1 VSIRKAHGRIGWTPP
16 EFYLDGDLASLATA
30 DFAWFRTQLFELLGT
45 LVREHGLGPFA
56 ITAGY
61 PPAGGQPARESAQP
75 AEDSREEDGER
86 ETAGYFAVTD
96 PVFRFDQLVLPLQTM
111 EQILNYVA
119 LVEVAP
125 LVFGTWNLKSIE
137 PNPSM
142 AVNFR
147 GPPGTGKTLAAHA
160 IADRLGRK
168 ILMSRLSD
176 LESKYHGDGPKN
188 LVQLFSAAS
197 AARAVLF
204 IDEAESLLSRR
215 FAQPEQAAESAIN
228 SMRTELL
235 MALDSYDGL
244 VIFASNLPHSYD
256 QAIES
261 RLLSVDFVKPDRT
274 MRREI
279 WQRHLPD
286 ALPLGADVSLDELA
300 AIEGLT
306 GRDIRTSVIAAA
318 VAAARRG
325 DQAVTQEH
333 LVRAAQSNRPPSAS
347 GAWPE
352 QLGQDAAESL
362 ASVLSEGVRGRRA
375 DPAGVTGP

>member
-1 VSIRKAHGRIGWTPP
+1 MSIRKPNSRIGWTPP
-16 EFYLDGDLASLATA
+16 EFYLDGDLAGLSKT
-30 DFAWFRTQLFELLGT
+30 DFVLFRTQLFELLGV
-45 LVREHGLGPFA
+45 LVHDHNMAPFSITTGYAHESDQLTKENPREGLERPEHRPMGQLDA
-56 ITAGY
+56 I
-61 PPAGGQPARESAQP
+61 
-75 AEDSREEDGER
+75 
-86 ETAGYFAVTD
+86 D
-96 PVFRFDQLVLPLQTM
+96 PVFKFDQLVLPPRTM

-125 LVFGTWNLKSIE
+125 LVFDSWNLRSIE

-142 AVNFR
+142 AVNFQ

-168 ILMSRLSD
+168 IIMSRLSD

-197 AARAVLF
+197 AAGAVLF

-228 SMRTELL
+228 SMRTEIL

-261 RLLSVDFVKPDRT
+261 RLLSIDFEKPDRRT
-274 MRREI
+274 RREI
-279 WQRHLPD
+279 WRKHLPS
-286 ALPLGADVSLDELA
+286 ALPLSADVSLDTLA

-306 GRDIRTSVIAAA
+306 GRDIKMSVITAA

-325 DQAVTQEH
+325 DRAITQEH
-333 LVRAAQSNRPPSAS
+333 LVRAARPHSQPRVS
-347 GAWPE
+347 GTWHE
-352 QLGQDAAESL
+352 QLSEEAAESL
-362 ASVLSEGVRGRRA
+362 ASVLSERTRSA
-375 DPAGVTGP
+375 AG

>member
-1 VSIRKAHGRIGWTPP
+1 MSIRRPDSRVGWTPP
-16 EFYLDGDLASLATA
+16 KFYLEGQLPALTNT
-30 DFAWFRTQLFELLGT
+30 DFILFRTRLFELLGG
-45 LVREHGLGPFA
+45 LVHDYNQGPFS

-61 PPAGGQPARESAQP
+61 PAHESDQLAKGIAAQAEGTKLPEDQPVGRLEAI
-75 AEDSREEDGER
+75 
-86 ETAGYFAVTD
+86 D
-96 PVFRFDQLVLPLQTM
+96 PIFKFDQLVLPPQTM
-111 EQILNYVA
+111 EQLLNYVA

-125 LVFGTWNLKSIE
+125 LVFDTWNLRSIE
-137 PNPSM
+137 PNPSI

-197 AARAVLF
+197 SAGAVLF
-204 IDEAESLLSRR
+204 IDEAESLLSHR

-235 MALDSYDGL
+235 MGLDSFDGL

-261 RLLSVDFVKPDRT
+261 RLLSVDFEKPDRAA
-274 MRREI
+274 RLEI
-279 WQRHLPD
+279 WRRHLPS
-286 ALPLGADVSLDELA
+286 ALPLRADVSLDKLA
-300 AIEGLT
+300 TIEGLT
-306 GRDIRTSVIAAA
+306 GRDIKMSVISAA

-325 DQAVTQEH
+325 ERSITQER
-333 LVRAAQSNRPPSAS
+333 LLRAAQSQGQSRVS
-347 GAWPE
+347 GPWQE
-352 QLGQDAAESL
+352 QLNGEAKESV
-362 ASVLSEGVRGRRA
+362 SRILSEQTRSA
-375 DPAGVTGP
+375 DK

>member
-1 VSIRKAHGRIGWTPP
+1 MSIRRPNNRIGWTPP
-16 EFYLDGDLASLATA
+16 EFYLHGELAGLPHT
-30 DFAWFRTQLFELLGT
+30 DFIWFRTQLFELLGA
-45 LVREHGLGPFA
+45 LVHDHNLDPFS

-61 PPAGGQPARESAQP
+61 PPHEPDQLAKGNSGEGLKPPEDQPVGRLEAI
-75 AEDSREEDGER
+75 
-86 ETAGYFAVTD
+86 D
-96 PVFRFDQLVLPLQTM
+96 PVFKFDQLVLPTQTM

-125 LVFGTWNLKSIE
+125 LVFDSWNLRSIE

-168 ILMSRLSD
+168 ILMTRLSD

-197 AARAVLF
+197 AAHAVLF

-235 MALDSYDGL
+235 M
-244 VIFASNLPHSYD
+244 
-256 QAIES
+256 
-261 RLLSVDFVKPDRT
+261 
-274 MRREI
+274 
-279 WQRHLPD
+279 
-286 ALPLGADVSLDELA
+286 
-300 AIEGLT
+300 
-306 GRDIRTSVIAAA
+306 
-318 VAAARRG
+318 
-325 DQAVTQEH
+325 
-333 LVRAAQSNRPPSAS
+333 
-347 GAWPE
+347 
-352 QLGQDAAESL
+352 
-362 ASVLSEGVRGRRA
+362 
-375 DPAGVTGP
+375 

>member
-1 VSIRKAHGRIGWTPP
+1 VSIRRPNNRVGWTPP
-16 EFYLDGDLASLATA
+16 EFCRHGELAGLPSTEFIL
-30 DFAWFRTQLFELLGT
+30 FRTRLFDLLGT
-45 LVREHGLGPFA
+45 LVHDHGLGPFSM
-56 ITAGY
+56 TAGY
-61 PPAGGQPARESAQP
+61 PASRSNPSVSSNGG
-75 AEDSREEDGER
+75 EDSKHPEHQAFGRLE
-86 ETAGYFAVTD
+86 AID
-96 PVFRFDQLVLPLQTM
+96 PTFKFDQLVLPPQTM
-111 EQILNYVA
+111 EQLRNYVA

-125 LVFGTWNLKSIE
+125 LVFDSWNLRSIE
-137 PNPSM
+137 PNPSI

-160 IADRLGRK
+160 IADQLGQK

-188 LVQLFSAAS
+188 LVQLFAAAS

-235 MALDSYDGL
+235 MGLDSYDGL

-261 RLLSVDFVKPDRT
+261 RLYSVDFEMPDHATRL
-274 MRREI
+274 EI
-279 WQRHLPD
+279 WRKHLPP
-286 ALPLGADVSLDELA
+286 ALPLNADVSLVTLA

-306 GRDIRTSVIAAA
+306 GRDIKMSVITAA

-325 DQAVTQEH
+325 EKAITQDR
-333 LVRAAQSNRPPSAS
+333 LVSAARLQSQSRAS
-347 GAWPE
+347 GARHE
-352 QLGQDAAESL
+352 QLTDEEAENL
-362 ASVLSEGVRGRRA
+362 
-375 DPAGVTGP
+375 AGVISEHSAATNS

>member
-1 VSIRKAHGRIGWTPP
+1 VSIRRQNNRIGWTPP
-16 EFYLDGDLASLATA
+16 EFYLQGELAGLSKT
-30 DFAWFRTQLFELLGT
+30 DFVWFRTQLFELLGV
-45 LVREHGLGPFA
+45 LVRDHNLGPFS
-56 ITAGY
+56 ISTGY
-61 PPAGGQPARESAQP
+61 PSYESDQLARGNP
-75 AEDSREEDGER
+75 REEQECPEHQPMEQLD
-86 ETAGYFAVTD
+86 AID
-96 PVFRFDQLVLPLQTM
+96 PVYKFDQLVLPPQTM
-111 EQILNYVA
+111 EQILNYIA
-119 LVEVAP
+119 LVEVAS
-125 LVFGTWNLKSIE
+125 LVFDSWNLRSIE

-168 ILMSRLSD
+168 ILTSRLSD

-261 RLLSVDFVKPDRT
+261 RLLSIDFEKPDHMTRL
-274 MRREI
+274 EI
-279 WQRHLPD
+279 WRRHLPS
-286 ALPLGADVSLDELA
+286 ALPLSADVSLDTLA

-306 GRDIRTSVIAAA
+306 GRDIKMSVITAA
-318 VAAARRG
+318 VATARRG
-325 DQAVTQEH
+325 EKAITQEH
-333 LVRAAQSNRPPSAS
+333 LVRAARLQSQPRVPGTSH
-347 GAWPE
+347 E
-352 QLGQDAAESL
+352 QLSEEAAESL
-362 ASVLSEGVRGRRA
+362 ASVLSERMPSASV
-375 DPAGVTGP
+375 